1 MSEERMVV
9 APVGYLTV
17 LKFPAQLP
25 YYCMEQTG
33 SEWMYCRKFRFYIQI
48 CIRIVCFF
56 MISNDLLF

>member
-1 MSEERMVV
+1 MVV

-33 SEWMYCRKFRFYIQI
+33 SEWMYCSKFTFGTDVMY
-48 CIRIVCFF
+48 F
-56 MISNDLLF
+56 MYKSVWFL